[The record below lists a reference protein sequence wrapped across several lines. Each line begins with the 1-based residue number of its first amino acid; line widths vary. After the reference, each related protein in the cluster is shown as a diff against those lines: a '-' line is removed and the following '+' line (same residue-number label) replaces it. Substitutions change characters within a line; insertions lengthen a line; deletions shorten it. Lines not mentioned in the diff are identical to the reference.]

1 MAYANLQDGAKQ
13 MYVKCFISLP
23 LNNNEI
29 SLLLYKTSEIMVV
42 SQFRSCGGAMPT
54 VWPMWV

>member
-29 SLLLYKTSEIMVV
+29 SLLLYKTNEIMVV
-42 SQFRSCGGAMPT
+42 LQFRSCGGTMPT
-54 VWPMWV
+54 V

>member
-29 SLLLYKTSEIMVV
+29 NLFLYKTSEIMAA
-42 SQFRSCGGAMPT
+42 SQFWSCGGTMPT
-54 VWPMWV
+54 V

>member
-1 MAYANLQDGAKQ
+1 

-29 SLLLYKTSEIMVV
+29 SLLFYKTNEIMVA
-42 SQFRSCGGAMPT
+42 SQFRSCGGTMLT
-54 VWPMWV
+54 V